1 MDTVICDISALRYW
15 GIPPVV
21 RLLAAASPGDALLQN
36 LLSEEELHALR
47 SSCLELPFVRD
58 RCAPGPSWRAAGASS
73 RAVREA
79 ADVLSMGMDAPVDV
93 LVTQRSLSR
102 RPTLVR
108 PRLWSA
114 GVPDRDVARV
124 TDELGV
130 VLPAHALLQ
139 VAARATL
146 VQTVLL
152 ATELCGSFAVYRPPE
167 CVGAVLQGLLEAGRL
182 PRMGGW
188 YPCVDREGRLTELW
202 SRPPLIG
209 VEDLT
214 RAAAE
219 SKCRNGRTR
228 LLEAAKLVVPGAAS
242 PFEARTGVLLGF
254 SRRRGGEGHAGF
266 EHNHRIA
273 LSREAR
279 ALARRSSC
287 YCDLW
292 WNEGLD
298 LECQSRLAHG
308 TGEGYLSDAD
318 RATALELMGIAV
330 LPVTYAQLTSEA
342 TVEALSRAVA
352 EKRGVSWRPPTQR
365 EREAASALRREVLRG
380 WETLLAV

>member
-15 GIPPVV
+15 RIPPIV
-21 RLLAAASPGDALLQN
+21 RLLADASPCDALLQN
-36 LLSEEELHALR
+36 LLSEEELRGLR
-47 SSCLELPFVRD
+47 SSRSELPLIRD
-58 RCAPGPSWRAAGASS
+58 RCSTGPSWRAAGASS
-73 RAVREA
+73 RAVRNA
-79 ADVLSMGMDAPVDV
+79 ANVLSMGMDAPVDV
-93 LVTQRSLSR
+93 LVTRRSQSR
-102 RPTLVR
+102 RATLVR

-114 GVPDRDVARV
+114 GIPEQGIARV
-124 TDELGV
+124 SDGLGV
-130 VLPAHALLQ
+130 ALPAYALLQ

-167 CVGAVLQGLLEAGRL
+167 CVGAVLQGLLEAGGL

-209 VEDLT
+209 AEDLT

-219 SKCRNGRTR
+219 SQCRNGRTR

-254 SRRRGGEGHAGF
+254 PRRRGGEGHAGF
-266 EHNHRIA
+266 EHNRRIA
-273 LSREAR
+273 LSPEAC
-279 ALARRSSC
+279 AVARRSSC

-292 WNEGLD
+292 WDEGLD
-298 LECQSRLAHG
+298 LECQSLLAHG
-308 TGEGYLSDAD
+308 SGEGFLSDSD
-318 RATALELMGIAV
+318 RAMALELMGIAV
-330 LPVTYAQLTSEA
+330 LPVTYAQLTSEV
-342 TVEALSRAVA
+342 TLTALSKAVA
-352 EKRGVSWRPPTQR
+352 ERRGVSWAPPTPR
-365 EREAASALRREVLRG
+365 EREAAEALRREVLRG